1 MFLLNLLPSISV
13 AFDLKGIECFKNDTF
28 QYECTPAH
36 TYRNCRLDFF
46 VLLSP
51 LMKFFIPLLANAFFI
66 FFSREVFFFFFLKF
80 YVLFYNVTIYV
91 FIFIHLH
98 WRQFSWK
105 IFISMMQQGR
115 TRTVIFFCNSIA
127 MTVPF
132 TLGLVLLCMVSQ
144 ILYAL
149 QSILTFFSSF
159 SFKKYV
165 NFLLL
170 EKTLF
175 MNYKEISSAI
185 LLIQLMFGPFNW
197 ALSCSFRLH
206 TSK

>member
-1 MFLLNLLPSISV
+1 MCLFSFIYTGGNFHGKFLLVWCNK
-13 AFDLKGIECFKNDTF
+13 D
-28 QYECTPAH
+28 AH
-36 TYRNCRLDFF
+36 
-46 VLLSP
+46 VQ
-51 LMKFFIPLLANAFFI
+51 
-66 FFSREVFFFFFLKF
+66 
-80 YVLFYNVTIYV
+80 LF
-91 FIFIHLH
+91 
-98 WRQFSWK
+98 
-105 IFISMMQQGR
+105 
-115 TRTVIFFCNSIA
+115 FFCNSIA

-144 ILYAL
+144 MNAL

-206 TSK
+206 TSKYCDNDLSMSHFSAPSSP